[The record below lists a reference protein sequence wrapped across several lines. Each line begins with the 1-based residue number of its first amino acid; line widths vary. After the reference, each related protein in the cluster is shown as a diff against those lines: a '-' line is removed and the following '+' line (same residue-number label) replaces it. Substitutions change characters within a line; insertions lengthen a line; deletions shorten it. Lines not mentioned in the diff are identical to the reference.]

1 MDQRTK
7 DILNTLSA
15 ISAMYARNRR
25 VGHTHTALHGV
36 FCRGEIIPGK
46 FSFIARNQQ
55 ATQEFKEQYENLNVV
70 NIKNLHRMISPCEG
84 QAVVFDNA
92 AICDLCAEA
101 AAAISEQ
108 DAMYEVQKES
118 YRQREATLRK
128 EYDKLEEDC
137 INKQYLLTIE
147 RKAHSAVLA
156 ENCVLQK
163 ENDELKKN
171 DGELEKVKKLEYQV
185 GLLKRQ
191 LLEISDAYK
200 RESQK
205 DNELMAYLKQIADKY
220 GKLE

>member
-1 MDQRTK
+1 LIV
-7 DILNTLSA
+7 ILS
-15 ISAMYARNRR
+15 
-25 VGHTHTALHGV
+25 
-36 FCRGEIIPGK
+36 
-46 FSFIARNQQ
+46 
-55 ATQEFKEQYENLNVV
+55 
-70 NIKNLHRMISPCEG
+70 
-84 QAVVFDNA
+84 
-92 AICDLCAEA
+92 
-101 AAAISEQ
+101 
-108 DAMYEVQKES
+108 
-118 YRQREATLRK
+118 
-128 EYDKLEEDC
+128 
-137 INKQYLLTIE
+137 
-147 RKAHSAVLA
+147 VLA